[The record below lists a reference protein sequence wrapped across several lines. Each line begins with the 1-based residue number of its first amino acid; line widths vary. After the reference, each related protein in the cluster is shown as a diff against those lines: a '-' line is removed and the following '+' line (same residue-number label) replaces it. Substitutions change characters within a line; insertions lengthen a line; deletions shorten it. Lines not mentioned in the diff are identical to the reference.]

1 MGHVVMQ
8 LRQMFTA
15 GLGGTA
21 ATTVDVI
28 ALLLLVKHGTP
39 VAPAAFLAAAAGAAA
54 AFTMNKYV
62 AFRDRSPVTIQQLA
76 RFGCVAVA
84 SALLMAM
91 GMQLV
96 AVKLGAPVLV
106 AKLICSALIFVA
118 WTYPAQRRLVFKP
131 RTRLQPWMSL
141 S

>member
-1 MGHVVMQ
+1 MQ
-8 LRQMFTA
+8 LRQMFSA
-15 GLGGTA
+15 GLGGLASTS
-21 ATTVDVI
+21 VDVI

-39 VAPAAFLAAAAGAAA
+39 VAAAAFIGASLGATVG
-54 AFTMNKYV
+54 FTMNKYI
-62 AFRDRSPVTIQQLA
+62 AFRDRSPVTLQQLA

-91 GMQLV
+91 CMQIV
-96 AVKLGAPVLV
+96 AVKLGAPVLA
-106 AKLICSALIFVA
+106 AKVVCSALIFVA

>member
-1 MGHVVMQ
+1 MGGLVMQ
-8 LRQMFTA
+8 LRQMFSA
-15 GLGGTA
+15 GLGGVA

-39 VAPAAFLAAAAGAAA
+39 VAAAAFIAAASGAMVG
-54 AFTMNKYV
+54 FTMNKYI

-76 RFGCVAVA
+76 RFGGVAVA

-91 GMQLV
+91 GMQIV

-106 AKLICSALIFVA
+106 AKIVCSALIFVA
-118 WTYPAQRRLVFKP
+118 WTYPAQRRIVFKP
-131 RTRLQPWMSL
+131 RTRLQPWMSI